1 MVSIGPVLSG
11 SPASFLLT
19 GSTKRLPG
27 TVVIARELIRR
38 GVTPLRAKRAIDELA
53 ETGQVYVEVP
63 VVEDVAT
70 FQRLVAEQDA
80 KATHLDTAAP
90 VDARGIRESLG
101 LTQEQFALR
110 FGLELD
116 TLRNWETGRR
126 EPDTAAKS
134 YLRVIARE
142 PARVQ
147 IALAGG

>member
-1 MVSIGPVLSG
+1 MDVGRVPSG

-19 GSTKRLPG
+19 GSTERIPG
-27 TVVIARELIRR
+27 TVVIALELIRR
-38 GVTPLRAKRAIDELA
+38 GVPPLRAKRAIDELA
-53 ETGQVYVEVP
+53 DTGRVYIEVP

-80 KATHLDTAAP
+80 RAVHLDPSRP
-90 VDARGIRESLG
+90 VDARAIRESLG

-126 EPDTAAKS
+126 EPDTAARS
-134 YLRVIARE
+134 YLRVIAKE
-142 PARVQ
+142 PARVER
-147 IALAGG
+147 ALAGA